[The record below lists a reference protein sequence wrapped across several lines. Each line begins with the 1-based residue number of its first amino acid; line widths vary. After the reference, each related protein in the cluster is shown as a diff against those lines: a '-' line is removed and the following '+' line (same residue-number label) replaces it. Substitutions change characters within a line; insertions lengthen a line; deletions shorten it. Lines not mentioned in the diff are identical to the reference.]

1 MNERWKGMYP
11 VAWGETLREAE
22 FTSWV
27 YSECLGIGGEK
38 GIDANPD
45 APELG

>member
-22 FTSWV
+22 FTAWV
-27 YSECLGIGGEK
+27 YSECLGIGGET
-38 GIDANPD
+38 DTNTNPD
-45 APELG
+45 KPVFE